1 MDKEKFAE
9 AVRAAEFVM
18 ACSAYNGKTSGAAH
32 AMALITHSR
41 DGDGLEENLICLSR
55 SERWAWDAVSA
66 MTQAAL
72 RHPYQPI
79 SPVLATWAA
88 DMLAGNE
95 PRPRVKGKR
104 LVNRDLAIA
113 DTIVVLCKLYGLK
126 PTRSLCGH
134 PECCAEGGSACD
146 VVGVAAGMTYKAV
159 ERVWSEW
166 GTSGLVHQHEEGDDE
181 VLRGRR
187 SRRRQFWTDG
197 RSNRMRA

>member
-1 MDKEKFAE
+1 M
-9 AVRAAEFVM
+9 AEFVM
-18 ACSAYNGKTSGAAH
+18 AGSQYNGKTSGSAH
-32 AMALITHSR
+32 AMALIRISR

-55 SERWAWDAVSA
+55 SEGWAWDVVNA
-66 MTQAAL
+66 MAEAAL

-79 SPVLATWAA
+79 HPELATWAA
-88 DMLAGNE
+88 DRLAGHE

-113 DTIVVLCKLYGLK
+113 DSIVVLCKIYDLK
-126 PTRSLCGH
+126 PTRSLRGH

-146 VVGVAAGMTYKAV
+146 LVGVAAGMTYKAV

-166 GTSGLVHQHEEGDDE
+166 SSSGLVLQYEEGDDG

-187 SRRRQFWTDG
+187 SSSREFWTDG
-197 RSNRMRA
+197 

>member
-9 AVRAAEFVM
+9 AVRAAEFIM

-104 LVNRDLAIA
+104 LVNRDLAHRRYNSCALQALWSEA
-113 DTIVVLCKLYGLK
+113 DTK
-126 PTRSLCGH
+126 PLWAS
-134 PECCAEGGSACD
+134 
-146 VVGVAAGMTYKAV
+146 GM
-159 ERVWSEW
+159 
-166 GTSGLVHQHEEGDDE
+166 
-181 VLRGRR
+181 LR
-187 SRRRQFWTDG
+187 
-197 RSNRMRA
+197 